1 MSADLTTRE
10 WIVQAMYLAASVL
23 FILGLRSLTK
33 PTQARLGMQQAAFGM
48 LFAVI
53 GALLHQ
59 EILTYGWIIG
69 GLVIGA
75 IIGYPMAMKVAMTSM
90 PQFVAFSHAFG
101 AIAAT
106 LDHARRYADAA
117 CAALERGRIGRV
129 YNVAD
134 DVPVSQLEFF
144 QWLAGQLRKPLP
156 PFVQNARQ
164 GAGEALFG
172 LGSSG
177 GRQGDELASL
187 IYLRMSLNLAPQNAL
202 AIITLADVPD
212 VFVAKASI
220 SGFAHWL
227 PMPLTLAIKALQSS

>member
-106 LDHARRYADAA
+106 LVGIVEYRHTHTMVNGVMPGMSHGVAFAVGFEVLFGALTITGSFMAFGKLQELITKRYSIDEAPQAFAD
-117 CAALERGRIGRV
+117 LEAGR
-129 YNVAD
+129 
-134 DVPVSQLEFF
+134 
-144 QWLAGQLRKPLP
+144 
-156 PFVQNARQ
+156 NAR
-164 GAGEALFG
+164 GV
-172 LGSSG
+172 
-177 GRQGDELASL
+177 
-187 IYLRMSLNLAPQNAL
+187 I
-202 AIITLADVPD
+202 
-212 VFVAKASI
+212 VFQA
-220 SGFAHWL
+220 
-227 PMPLTLAIKALQSS
+227 